1 MTTSTSAQA
10 GSESAASLEPASFNE
25 PSSSRKPAQP
35 VPQGDEHGDRGS
47 AWLIV
52 AGREIVVRL
61 TDKNFIVST
70 LVTVALL
77 AGSFG
82 LQAALAGGAS
92 SASVVVSGPGARAAI
107 SVADRLADQRQVPVD
122 LTVSESADAAAVD
135 AAVRDESADLGLV
148 HDGTA
153 WRLVSRQAP
162 DAGFA
167 ALVREAVQQQA
178 LTANAAA
185 AGTTVTALTAGSQ
198 VDDRLL
204 APEQDQATKYAVS
217 VAFALLFYLA
227 SLLFG
232 MTIASSVVEEKQSR
246 VVEIL
251 VSSVSVRQLLLGKV
265 AGNTVLAM
273 LQMVLFVGIGLVG
286 VSFTDYRSILPSLA
300 AASGW
305 FLVFFLAGFVALACL
320 WAAAGSLAT
329 RNEDLQSTTPALTTV
344 LVATMFLGL
353 IGQGTVQ
360 VVASYVPIVSTIAMP
375 QRLFAGTASWWE
387 PVLSLAITC
396 GVAYGAVVLGERLY
410 SRSLLQ
416 TQRRLSVREALRLA
430 E

>member
-1 MTTSTSAQA
+1 MTTSTTPATA
-10 GSESAASLEPASFNE
+10 GSASSAEPTASSTGPTGSTQQMLSAPDD
-25 PSSSRKPAQP
+25 
-35 VPQGDEHGDRGS
+35 DERGDRQP
-47 AWLIV
+47 AWVIV
-52 AGREIVVRL
+52 AGREIIVRL

-70 LVTVALL
+70 VVTLALL

-82 LQAALAGGAS
+82 LQVALSGGGT
-92 SASVVVSGPGARAAI
+92 SASVVVAGPGARDVMTA
-107 SVADRLADQRQVPVD
+107 VDRLAVQRQAPVE
-122 LTVSESADAAAVD
+122 LTLSDAADPAAVES
-135 AAVRDESADLGLV
+135 AVRDGSADLGLV
-148 HDGTA
+148 HDGTT
-153 WRLVSRQAP
+153 WQLVARETP
-162 DAGFA
+162 DAGLA
-167 ALVREAVQQQA
+167 ALVRDAVQQQT

-185 AGTTVTALTAGSQ
+185 AGTTAAALTAGSR
-198 VDDRLL
+198 VDERLL
-204 APEQDQATKYAVS
+204 APTQDENTKYAVS
-217 VAFALLFYLA
+217 FVFAFLFYMA

-286 VSFTDYRSILPSLA
+286 VSFTDYRTILPSLA

-305 FLVFFLAGFVALACL
+305 FLVFFLAGFVSLACL
-320 WAAAGSLAT
+320 WAAAGALAT

-344 LVATMFLGL
+344 LVGTLILGL
-353 IGQGTVQ
+353 VARGTVQ
-360 VVASYVPIVSTIAMP
+360 VVASYVPVVSTIAMP
-375 QRLFAGTASWWE
+375 LRLFAGTASWWE
-387 PVLSLAITC
+387 PVLSLALTC
-396 GVAYGAVVLGERLY
+396 AFAFGAVVLGERLY

-430 E
+430 R